1 MQTVKEPTVDII
13 KKLPDDSTIY
23 DIMEALWVR
32 KKILIGQQQIKD
44 GRWVTN
50 EEAKKR
56 LEKWLK

>member
-1 MQTVKEPTVDII
+1 MQTVKELTIDII
-13 KKLPDDSTIY
+13 KKLPDESTID

-44 GRWVTN
+44 GRWVTH